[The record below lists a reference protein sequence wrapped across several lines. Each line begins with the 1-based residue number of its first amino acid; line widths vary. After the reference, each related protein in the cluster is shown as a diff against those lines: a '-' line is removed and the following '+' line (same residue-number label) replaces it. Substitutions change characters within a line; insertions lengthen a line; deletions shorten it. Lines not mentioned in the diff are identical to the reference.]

1 MRYWSIVVAAGD
13 GTRLGQ
19 PVRKAAVQI
28 SGQTLAT
35 ISSRASCQHVGC
47 EGLILVVH
55 SDDVEIAAN
64 WIHSIELGDLSSKVV
79 VGGSSRRESVRR
91 GFEAIDAAGDD
102 LVAIHDAAR
111 PLLHPD
117 DLGRVLEEA
126 ERSGAA
132 ILASPVTDT
141 LHRGDGNARWN
152 EIVDRENLWQAQTPQ
167 VFRHELL
174 KSALA
179 HAALAEGDGDGAGTD
194 EVEGM
199 AHIGQ
204 PVQMLESLHPNPKIT
219 TPADLHFVEFMT
231 SFPGR

>member
-1 MRYWSIVVAAGD
+1 MSKLQRTGF
-13 GTRLGQ
+13 T
-19 PVRKAAVQI
+19 
-28 SGQTLAT
+28 
-35 ISSRASCQHVGC
+35 
-47 EGLILVVH
+47 
-55 SDDVEIAAN
+55 
-64 WIHSIELGDLSSKVV
+64 SIELGDLSSKVV

-91 GFEAIDAAGDD
+91 GFEAIDAASDD

>member
-64 WIHSIELGDLSSKVV
+64 WVHSIELGDLSSKVV

-179 HAALAEGDGDGAGTD
+179 HAALAEGDGAGTD

>member
-28 SGQTLAT
+28 SGQALAT
-35 ISSRASCQHVGC
+35 ISSRASCQHAGC

-64 WIHSIELGDLSSKVV
+64 WVNSIELGGLSSKVV

-91 GFEAIDAAGDD
+91 GFEAIEAAGDD

-117 DLGRVLEEA
+117 DLARVLEEA

-141 LHRGDGNARWN
+141 LHRGDGNACWN

-179 HAALAEGDGDGAGTD
+179 HAALAHADGEGTD

-219 TPADLHFVEFMT
+219 TPADLLFVEFMT
-231 SFPGR
+231 SSQGR